1 MLPNIESHQADIIS
15 RFSIATGMDVSVHAI
30 RGGWA
35 GLRPYV
41 ELEDVVFLEPA
52 SSTSLARPAGAIA
65 LKLPRLTAELSWW
78 SLIAGQVRFA
88 EIVLDGPELAISR
101 NQDGFIYFAGRALN
115 QPKSTEDD
123 GQLLTFLLE
132 QPGLAIRNATLTWND
147 ELTPGSTLRFT
158 EVGLQIKKRGSGHRL
173 GFTAAPPVRLARK
186 IDANGDL
193 QLDNVDGHWIVK
205 GTLYT
210 AATDAS
216 LTELRQHAPVPTA
229 LQTGIGNLRAWIEI
243 DNTIT
248 PLSVAASPASSL
260 PAPVSASTASVFKYA
275 AFNPIRAITAD
286 LHLINVR
293 AQLDTDL
300 APLNIAKLAGR
311 IEYKAQEGGFMVGSK
326 ALEILTREGVV
337 LPPTDFSL
345 TLQHQND
352 VTKAKGEISGNDIDL
367 KVMAALMESFPVSK
381 DLRGLATRYQP
392 RGLVK
397 NTVFAWSGFLE
408 KPSGYHIKSTLK
420 NFGLNSDGKNP
431 GVTDFSG
438 TIEGDDKGGKF
449 NIASKMLVLDEPHIF
464 RAPLK
469 FDTFDSTGKW
479 RVNQDATEVDFSN
492 VNFANA
498 DLTGEFSGLYSRL
511 RSSGARATEEKGP
524 GSVDIK
530 GKFSHV
536 KASAVGQYLPNGI
549 ARTRSYLEHALQDGE
564 MTSATF
570 QLKGE
575 LYEFPFRNGKGGT
588 FTARA
593 AIKDVDFRYNDDWPA
608 VNNINGVLSF
618 DNTKFGLAIDAAK
631 ILNTNIKR
639 SSIAIADLND
649 KTGLI
654 AINLTAD
661 ARAEEVAKFLRE
673 SPLANTVGG
682 FTKVVAMDG
691 YGKLDLGLAVP
702 LVAGTG
708 VIKVNGKYALL
719 RATAKPVVGPTV
731 TNLTGMIVFTERGV
745 QSTSLAGASG
755 SSLNGPAAATGN
767 ALQGIAYGNPV
778 TITVNGGGDTG
789 VTTEF
794 TARADMAQ
802 LAEVLP
808 FRLPQQVSGTTEFH
822 GKILARADTTEIVI
836 DSNLAGVVSTLPY
849 PLAKR
854 ANEPRQ
860 LRVQFVNVAQ
870 PVEQIHVTL
879 AGNASQPAAGAPMA
893 APALAA
899 SVDQPDTRID
909 ARFQRRFDAAGTPVA
924 LLGGVATIGAAGDP
938 AAAMPIPEGIWFTGR
953 LKQFDLDLWRAAFE
967 GFYASS
973 TTAPLASTQAVKN
986 ESLVAGFDFKLG
998 GLIAYGR
1005 QFKGMTLKG
1014 RHGAEDWRFVVDSP
1028 EASGDVTWRPGA
1040 FNDRGSVRARLKN
1053 FVLVDE
1059 AINPA
1064 SISAAAD
1071 QNKALKNA
1079 EFPAL
1084 DIVAEQFTLKD
1095 RWMGKLELRAN
1106 PQGAQGANWKIDQLT
1121 ISNGHVRLD
1130 MDGIWQHAAEP
1141 ERLGQ
1146 VANTAGRALNN
1157 ANERS
1162 QTTVNI
1168 KLESSNLNA
1177 LFAQFG
1183 FGDYLR
1189 GGTAKLEGKLAW
1201 PGHVYQMQ
1209 LVNLSGNFKVGARN
1223 GQFAKIEPGA
1233 GKLLGL
1239 ISLQS
1244 LPRRITLDF
1253 RDIFSQG
1260 FAFNSIDGDVKV
1272 KDGIMFTENFQVVG
1286 PAADVKMAGD
1296 VSLPSERQNLIMTVL
1311 PKLDESVAIGA
1322 GLATLNPVVGLAVY
1336 LGQKVLQNP
1345 VEKIFSY
1352 RYVVSGSW
1360 DNPQVDRIN
1369 RNGTLIPSADS
1380 ATPVTPAPTPPASPA
1395 SNLIPTPNP
1404 APTSAPK
1411 KTG

>member
-1 MLPNIESHQADIIS
+1 MH
-15 RFSIATGMDVSVHAI
+15 VI

-35 GLRPYV
+35 GVRPYV
-41 ELEDVVFLEPA
+41 ELESVVFLEPA
-52 SSTSLARPAGAIA
+52 SSTSLTRPAGAIA

-78 SLIAGQVRFA
+78 SLIVGQIRFA

-123 GQLLTFLLE
+123 VQLLTFLLE
-132 QPGLAIRNATLTWND
+132 QPGLVIRNAALTWND

-158 EVGLQIKKRGSGHRL
+158 EVGLQIKKKGSGHRL

-186 IDANGDL
+186 IEANGDL
-193 QLDNVDGHWIVK
+193 QLDNVEGRWIVK
-205 GTLYT
+205 GTLYA

-216 LTELRQHAPVPTA
+216 LTELRQHAPVPAA
-229 LQTGIGNLRAWIEI
+229 LQTGTGNLRAWVEI
-243 DNTIT
+243 DNTIA
-248 PLSVAASPASSL
+248 PLAAAPAAAPGSAT
-260 PAPVSASTASVFKYA
+260 PAPASTASVYSYE

-286 LHLINVR
+286 LHLINAR

-311 IEYKAQEGGFMVGSK
+311 IVYKAEEGGFTLGSK
-326 ALEILTREGVV
+326 ALEIHTREGVV
-337 LPPTDFSL
+337 LPPADFSL
-345 TLQHQND
+345 TLQHQTD
-352 VTKAKGEISGNDIDL
+352 VTQAKGEISGNDIDL
-367 KVMAALMESFPVSK
+367 KVIAALIESFPVGKEVRS
-381 DLRGLATRYQP
+381 LVTRYQP
-392 RGLVK
+392 RGMVK
-397 NTVFAWSGFLE
+397 KTVFAWSGFLD
-408 KPSGYHIKSTLK
+408 KPSAYQIKSTLK
-420 NFGLNSDGKNP
+420 SFGLNSDGKNP
-431 GVTDFSG
+431 GITDFSG
-438 TIEGDDKGGKF
+438 TVEGDDKGGKF
-449 NIASKMLVLDEPHIF
+449 NVASKLMTLDEPHIF
-464 RAPLK
+464 RAPLS
-469 FDTFDSTGKW
+469 FDTFDSNGKW
-479 RVNQDATEVDFSN
+479 RVSQDAIEIDFAN

-511 RSSGARATEEKGP
+511 RASGARAVEEKGP
-524 GSVDIK
+524 GSLDIK

-549 ARTRSYLEHALQDGE
+549 AQTRTYLEHALQDGE

-570 QLKGE
+570 EVKGE
-575 LYEFPFRNGKGGT
+575 LYEFPFHNGKGGT

-593 AIKDVDFRYNDDWPA
+593 NIKDVDFRYNDDWPA
-608 VNNINGVLSF
+608 ANNINGELSF
-618 DNTKFGLAIDAAK
+618 DNTKFGLSIDAAK
-631 ILNTNIKR
+631 ILNTSIKR
-639 SSIAIADLND
+639 STIAIADLTD
-649 KTGLI
+649 KSGVV
-654 AINLTAD
+654 AINLAAD
-661 ARAEEVAKFLRE
+661 ARAEEVTKFLRE

-682 FTKVVAMDG
+682 FTKVVAIDG

-702 LVAGTG
+702 IVPGKEM
-708 VIKVNGKYALL
+708 VKVNGKYALL
-719 RATAKPVVGPTV
+719 RATAKPVIGPTV

-745 QSTSLAGASG
+745 QSTSLAGAASA
-755 SSLNGPAAATGN
+755 PAPLALTPTLSN

-778 TITVNGGGDTG
+778 TITLNGGGDAG

-794 TARADMAQ
+794 TARAEMAQ

-808 FRLPQQVSGTTEFH
+808 FRLPQQVTGTTEFH
-822 GKILARADTTEIVI
+822 GKILAKAKATEIVV
-836 DSNLAGVVSTLPY
+836 DSNLVGVVSTLPY

-870 PVEQIHVTL
+870 PTEQIRVTL
-879 AGNASQPAAGAPMA
+879 AGNTSLPAASEATN
-893 APALAA
+893 LAA
-899 SVDQPDTRID
+899 ITATPADQPETRID
-909 ARFQRRFDAAGTPVA
+909 TRFQRRFDAAGAPVS
-924 LLGGVATIGAAGDP
+924 LLGGIATIGAAGG
-938 AAAMPIPEGIWFTGR
+938 AAADAATNMPIPEGIWFTGR
-953 LKQFDLDLWRAAFE
+953 LKQFDLDAWRAAFE
-967 GFYASS
+967 GFYAPS
-973 TTAPLASTQAVKN
+973 TTASPALSPSPASPSTIKN
-986 ESLVAGFDFKLG
+986 ESFVAGFDFKLG
-998 GLIAYGR
+998 GLLAYGR
-1005 QFKGMTLKG
+1005 QFGGMTLKG

-1028 EASGDVTWRPGA
+1028 EVSGDFTWRPGA

-1053 FVLVDE
+1053 FVLVEE
-1059 AINPA
+1059 AINPV
-1064 SISAAAD
+1064 SIPAIAD
-1071 QNKALKNA
+1071 INKDLKDA

-1095 RWMGKLELRAN
+1095 RWMGKLELRAT

-1121 ISNGHVRLD
+1121 ISNGHVKLD
-1130 MDGIWQHAAEP
+1130 MDGIWQRAAEP
-1141 ERLGQ
+1141 ERLAQ
-1146 VANTAGRALNN
+1146 AANTASRAVNTSAF
-1157 ANERS
+1157 ANPRS
-1162 QTTVNI
+1162 QTTMNI

-1189 GGTAKLEGKLAW
+1189 GGTATLEGKLAW

-1260 FAFNSIDGDVKV
+1260 FAFNRIDGDIKV

-1352 RYVVSGSW
+1352 QYVVSGSW

-1380 ATPVTPAPTPPASPA
+1380 AAPLILPAPPASIPA
-1395 SNLIPTPNP
+1395 PNP
-1404 APTSAPK
+1404 APTLTPAPK